1 MADLTTKL
9 KWLHLIF
16 LKRKKNED
24 SKDPRPS
31 SIAFLVRYPIIDFPT
46 SKRKGTSPLGLKK

>member
-1 MADLTTKL
+1 MAALD
-9 KWLHLIF
+9 F
-16 LKRKKNED
+16 LKKKKNED

-46 SKRKGTSPLGLKK
+46 SKRKGTSPLGLKKWKR